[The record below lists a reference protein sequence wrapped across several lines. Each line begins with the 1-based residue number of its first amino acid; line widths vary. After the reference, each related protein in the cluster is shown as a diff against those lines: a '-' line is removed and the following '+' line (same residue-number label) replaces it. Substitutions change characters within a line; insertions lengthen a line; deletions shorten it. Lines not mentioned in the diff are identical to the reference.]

1 MAEVGCLKDGC
12 FHNLQVEGKL
22 LLAHP
27 DGDTGSHEI
36 TGGIPV
42 SGALT
47 VAGVTT
53 LSGPGSTGPAAGIG
67 ITAGT
72 GTVYASSVTNIG
84 GIWHTR
90 ILIDL
95 TDLKAFAT
103 GDIIGK
109 DGGGSC
115 HIGKTTVALNGTI
128 LGGKLTCLKA
138 PRTTGGAIGAP
149 DIDLYFAD
157 EDDMNPDDAISGAT
171 AETVMLNSGGL
182 VASDPVKDLLP
193 PTTGKFMYL
202 VSGQTINEVYVA
214 GKILIEFFGY
224 DAA

>member
-12 FHNLQVEGKL
+12 FQNLQVDGKL

-95 TDLKAFAT
+95 TGLKGFAT

-109 DGGGSC
+109 DGGGNC

-128 LGGKLTCLKA
+128 LGGKLTCLETPA
-138 PRTTGGAIGAP
+138 GSGGAVGAP

-157 EDDMNPDDAISGAT
+157 EDDMNPDEAISGAT
-171 AETVMLNSGGL
+171 AGTVMLNSGGL
-182 VASDPVKDLLP
+182 AAGSVKDLLP
-193 PTTGKFMYL
+193 PTTGKFLYL
-202 VSGQTINEVYVA
+202 VSGTATNEVYAA